1 MGHKTPDF
9 RSEEEKA
16 RDEAFEMF
24 NRELE
29 TLRFSFIE
37 VDYYTQII
45 GGQEVMVSNTMDY
58 DKMED
63 RIFLALSQKNGFI
76 DAFKFREDG
85 TRRRILTQNIR
96 YVDKIYYKE
105 KNVS

>member
-1 MGHKTPDF
+1 MGHNAPDF

-37 VDYYTQII
+37 VSSYTQII
-45 GGQEVMVSNTMDY
+45 GGQEVVTANTMNAEN
-58 DKMED
+58 MED

-76 DAFKFREDG
+76 DAHQFREDG
-85 TRRRILTQNIR
+85 TRRRIYTQNIR